1 MMINK
6 KSFTNDG
13 DCWSIKGTGIFFLGK
28 EVEINI
34 DTKTDSEEPLYEIY
48 DDQIQTLNIILPK
61 WEELAKQVLE
71 GILEGGHVTEEELN
85 RVVNNPKIWLGMD
98 YKTKRPWGN
107 NKWSVV
113 VGVIESEDFG
123 WHIEFEGT
131 EFIEAWAGG

>member
-1 MMINK
+1 MINK
-6 KSFTNDG
+6 ENFTNDD
-13 DCWSIKGTGIFFLGK
+13 DCWSIKNTGIYFLGK

-48 DDQIQTLNIILPK
+48 DDQIKTLNIILPK
-61 WEELAKQVLE
+61 WEELSKQVLE
-71 GILEGGHVTEEELN
+71 GILEDGHVTEEELN

-98 YKTKRPWGN
+98 YETKRPWGN

-113 VGVIESEDFG
+113 VGVTESEDFG